1 MTNRLLDLSIPRPA
15 TETANNLL
23 RPNRLNTPIRTEA
36 DSANRLLRPVDPRAP
51 SLRSDATL
59 AGWNA
64 LREAPKGSNAL
75 LDGPASANDLT
86 TGNRLLPSG

>member
-15 TETANNLL
+15 TANNLL

-36 DSANRLLRPVDPRAP
+36 DSGNRLLHPLDPRAP
-51 SLRSDATL
+51 RLHSDATL

-75 LDGPASANDLT
+75 LDGPASAKDPALR
-86 TGNRLLPSG
+86 NRLLPSD